1 MGITVEVCFC
11 YCIAFKSGLSQTKSG
26 RIKKHHLVV
35 SPAQRAELK
44 RIARQSRSS
53 RSVAFRARIVLE
65 CAGGASNAAVAA
77 KLRTTGFTVG
87 LWRNRFIAEGIAG
100 LGDEPRPGA
109 PREIGDEKIERVV
122 RLTLEK
128 TPKGATHWSSR
139 MLAARTGLS
148 QSTIS
153 RVWRAFG
160 LKPHRTEGFQLSSDP
175 LLVDKVRDIVG
186 LYLDPPHQALV
197 LCVDEKSQ
205 IQALSRTQPVLPMR
219 AGQLDRRTH
228 DYKRHGVTSLF
239 AALDIATGNVLGQC
253 YRRHR
258 SVEFLAFL
266 KKIDAAVPADLD
278 IHLVL
283 DNYGTHKT
291 ALVRL
296 WLQKRPRYHLHFT
309 PTHASWLNQVERWF
323 ALLTQRQIKRGSH
336 TSVQELEAAIREFIV
351 IHNQQPKPFR
361 WTKSADQIMASIA
374 RFATSTLAAHAPDT
388 YARNQ

>member
-1 MGITVEVCFC
+1 MEPHR
-11 YCIAFKSGLSQTKSG
+11 G
-26 RIKKHHLVV
+26 RPQKYELVV
-35 SPAQRAELK
+35 SQGQKAELE
-44 RIARQSRSS
+44 RLLRHSRHARSI
-53 RSVAFRARIVLE
+53 AFRARIILE
-65 CAGGASNAAVAA
+65 CASGVSNAAVAA

-87 LWRNRFIAEGIAG
+87 FWRNRFIAEGVAG

-109 PREIGDEKIERVV
+109 PREIGDEKIEQVV

-128 TPKGATHWSSR
+128 TPKGTTHWSSR

-160 LKPHRTEGFQLSSDP
+160 LKPHRTESFQLSRDP
-175 LLVDKVRDIVG
+175 LLIDKVRDIVG
-186 LYLDPPHQALV
+186 LYLDPPHHALV

-205 IQALSRTQPVLPMR
+205 IQVLSRSQPVLPMR
-219 AGQLDRRTH
+219 AGQLERRTH

-239 AALDIATGNVLGQC
+239 AALDIATGRVLGKC

-258 SVEFLAFL
+258 SVEFLDFL
-266 KKIDAAVPADLD
+266 KKIDASVPAGLDL
-278 IHLVL
+278 HLVL

-291 ALVRL
+291 TVVRQ
-296 WLQKRPRYHLHFT
+296 WLQKRSRYHLHFT

-336 TSVQELEAAIREFIV
+336 RSVSELESAIRQFIAM
-351 IHNQQPKPFR
+351 HNQQPKPFL
-361 WTKSADQIMASIA
+361 WTKTADQILNSIA
-374 RFATSTLAAHAPDT
+374 RFATSTLAAYQSET
-388 YARNQ
+388 YKRNQ